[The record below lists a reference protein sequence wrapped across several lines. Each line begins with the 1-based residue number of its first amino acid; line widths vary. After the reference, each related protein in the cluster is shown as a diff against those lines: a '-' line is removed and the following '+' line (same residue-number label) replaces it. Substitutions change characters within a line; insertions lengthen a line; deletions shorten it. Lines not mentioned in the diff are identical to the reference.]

1 MGNNRF
7 NKEKSTY
14 RAKRM
19 IRAVL
24 LPLLALSLCAAA
36 GSATAPPLELSTHL
50 NPGLSVIY
58 LTDIFVRHID
68 SLPKLE
74 TFKAR
79 GRQGPPIP
87 FLGHRFYRDPVFDSR
102 KSRGVAM
109 EISGYIRLDQTGTY
123 GFRAISND
131 GIRVFLNRRMLLE
144 DPDVHGE
151 RLSPEAGFDAEREGW
166 YPLRIRYFQRK
177 GNAALELQ
185 WRTPGSESFAVV
197 PPEAFAH
204 GKPGDGSSSQPSP

>member
-1 MGNNRF
+1 MITSPVKHKR
-7 NKEKSTY
+7 
-14 RAKRM
+14 RA
-19 IRAVL
+19 AL
-24 LPLLALSLCAAA
+24 LLLLMLWLNGTA
-36 GSATAPPLELSTHL
+36 GSANASPLELSASVT
-50 NPGLSVIY
+50 PGLSVIY

-87 FLGHRFYRDPVFDSR
+87 FLGHHFHRDPVFDSR

-131 GIRVFLNRRMLLE
+131 GIRVFLNGRMLLE
-144 DPDVHGE
+144 DPDVHSA
-151 RLSPEAGFDAEREGW
+151 RLSPEADFEAGQEGW

-185 WRTPGSESFAVV
+185 WRIPGSEDFAVV
-197 PPEAFAH
+197 PPEALAH
-204 GKPGDGSSSQPSP
+204 RKPGDGS